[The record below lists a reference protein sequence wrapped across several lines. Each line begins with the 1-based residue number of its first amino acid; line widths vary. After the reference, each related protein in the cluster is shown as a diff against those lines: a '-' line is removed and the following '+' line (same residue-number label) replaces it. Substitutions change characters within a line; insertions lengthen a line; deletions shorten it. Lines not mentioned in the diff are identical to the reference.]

1 MEPHTPLYSDTF
13 YMIRALELAR
23 NGLGATSPNPMV
35 GAVIVSPDGRII
47 GQGWHRRYGGPHAEV
62 NAVRSVADADR
73 KLLHD
78 STIYVT
84 LEPCA
89 HYGKTPPCAL
99 LLVETDFRRVV
110 VGAGDPFAKVD
121 GRGLAIL
128 REGGCQVDTG
138 ILADESRSLNARFF
152 TAHTLRRP
160 FVTLKWAQS
169 SDGFMDHVR
178 TEEQGSMRFSSR
190 LGQTLVHRLRA
201 NHDAIAVGAGT
212 VLADSPRL
220 DVRLWHGTNPRPVV
234 VDRHGFAGTPT
245 ADFAEILNSLYA
257 EGITSVLVEGGASLL
272 RSIIA
277 DGLWDVARVEVSP
290 IILAKRGAVTAPTID
305 RNPFRTLALGSN
317 TVYYYTNNPLVND
330 YFISNGF

>member
-1 MEPHTPLYSDTF
+1 MKQQTTLFDDTF
-13 YMIRALELAR
+13 YMSRALQLAR
-23 NGLGATSPNPMV
+23 NGLGMTSPNPMV
-35 GAVIVSPDGRII
+35 GAVIVAPDGRVI
-47 GQGWHRRYGGPHAEV
+47 GEGWHRRYGGPHAEV
-62 NAVRSVADADR
+62 NAVRSVSDADR
-73 KLLHD
+73 RVLCD

-99 LLVETDFRRVV
+99 LLVETGFRRVV
-110 VGAGDPFAKVD
+110 VGAVDPFAKVD

-138 ILADESRSLNARFF
+138 VLADESRSLNARFF
-152 TAHTLRRP
+152 TAHTHHRP

-178 TEEQGSMRFSSR
+178 DDGQGAIRFSSR

-220 DVRLWHGTNPRPVV
+220 DVRLWHGTNPRRVV
-234 VDRHGFAGTPT
+234 VDRHGLVGNPT
-245 ADFAEILNSLYA
+245 SDFAEILHSLYT
-257 EGITSVLVEGGASLL
+257 EGVTSVLVEGGASLL

-277 DGLWDVARVEVSP
+277 AGLWDVARIE
-290 IILAKRGAVTAPTID
+290 IADATLAERGTAPAPSLGCS
-305 RNPFRTLALGSN
+305 PFRALTLADN
-317 TVYYYTNNPLVND
+317 KVYYYSNNPLVND
-330 YFISNGF
+330 YFISYGF